1 MLLLTTFVRNIFMET
16 NVMIELTFL
25 KKLREK
31 IYNAFPIRRD
41 ANMNLLDALS
51 SYGHRAKSVV
61 ELSES
66 PYFERQYSSITDGI
80 ADGLH
85 SAKWQDIKQEVFEE
99 AHNSSDDRIVMITDC
114 TPSKRPTANCLEDRH
129 VTYSPN
135 PAPGNKPICIGHE
148 YSVVAMLPSDKA
160 SQKQHWLLPLST
172 RRVKSH
178 EKGNEVGMQ
187 QIRDCIEQLSL
198 SNKLVISLADSK
210 YATEPC
216 RKIAAQYPN
225 WVHICRLNSTRKIYR
240 SAQSDYSGK
249 GNKKRY
255 GDAMKLNDP
264 ATHFDADETV
274 KKMIITRSGR
284 CLEVTIRI
292 WKDQLIRGSKG
303 FKGYQHP
310 MNVAQITATDNK
322 GRSIYKNSLW
332 ISISGDRRHE
342 ISAEEVYHYYD
353 SRYDIE
359 HYFRF
364 GKDKLLFDSYQT
376 PDVVHEEAWWQLT
389 AVAYCQLYFA
399 RKHVALLPKKWERY
413 LPIFKKNDQKDFIA
427 TPSQTQRGFY
437 QLLDEIGTPAATCR
451 PRGNPQGRQLGE
463 VQPKRERQPIH
474 FKKKAEKIDTIS
486 IISGSE
492 ETINLPDPKK
502 IDQLVKSIK
511 TRLKNIGCSMENFQ
525 EKLRNA
531 A

>member
-1 MLLLTTFVRNIFMET
+1 LLLLTTFVRNIFMET
-16 NVMIELTFL
+16 NVMIELKFL
-25 KKLREK
+25 KNLREK

-85 SAKWQDIKQEVFEE
+85 AAKWQEVRQTIYE
-99 AHNSSDDRIVMITDC
+99 AEKNHGDRFIVITDC
-114 TPSKRPTANCLEDRH
+114 TPQSRHSAHCLEDRH

-148 YSVVAMLPSDKA
+148 YSVVAMLPDDKA

-187 QIRDCIEQLSL
+187 QIRECIEQLSL

-210 YATEPC
+210 YGTESC
-216 RKIAAQYPN
+216 RKIAVQYPN
-225 WVHICRLNSTRKIYR
+225 WVHICRLNSTRNIYAK
-240 SAQSDYSGK
+240 SQSDYSGT

-255 GDAMKLNDP
+255 GAAMKLNDP
-264 ATHFDADETV
+264 STHADADKTI
-274 KKMIITRSGR
+274 KKTIVTRSGR
-284 CLEVTIRI
+284 CLEVTIKI
-292 WKDQLIRGSKG
+292 WKDQLIRGSKR

-310 MNVAQITATDNK
+310 MNVAQITATDSK

-332 ISISGDRRHE
+332 ISVSGDRRNE
-342 ISAEEVYHYYD
+342 ITAEEVYHYYD

-364 GKDKLLFDSYQT
+364 GKDKLLFDGYQT
-376 PDVVHEEAWWQLT
+376 PDVAHEEAWWQLT
-389 AVAYCQLYFA
+389 AVSYCQLYFA
-399 RKHVALLPKKWERY
+399 RKHVALLPKKWERS
-413 LPIFKKNDQKDFIA
+413 LPSFKNNDQKNFIA

-437 QLLDEIGTPAATCR
+437 QLLDDIGTPAATCR
-451 PRGNPQGRQLGE
+451 PRGNPQGRKAGE
-463 VQPKRERQPIH
+463 VQPKRKRPPIN
-474 FKKKAEKIDTIS
+474 FKKKSKKIDKKS

-492 ETINLPDPKK
+492 ETTNLPDPKK
-502 IDQLVKSIK
+502 IGQLVKSTK
-511 TRLKNIGCSMENFQ
+511 TRLENIGCSIENFQ
-525 EKLRNA
+525 EELRNTA
-531 A
+531 